1 MFIVFHKA
9 LELCVTTVLWTLSLH
24 FGHQSTLKPIP
35 CCYCT
40 QSEFQI
46 TISFQILVRSL
57 ATFLCTQGK
66 VGEWNTITTTTTT
79 TRTIGK
85 FNKRSYTDMLLLC
98 ITNKTTSTTDREHK
112 SFGSGIY
119 IDNIR
124 NSSTFWWFLL
134 NWCHFISFERCFR
147 VKIRISF
154 WIFYILDMI

>member
-1 MFIVFHKA
+1 MAPCSAKPLISLSGFRRFCLILRTTIEKKIIYRFIIKRQSF
-9 LELCVTTVLWTLSLH
+9 TVLWTLSFHL
-24 FGHQSTLKPIP
+24 GHQSTLKPIP

-57 ATFLCTQGK
+57 ATFLFTQGK

-112 SFGSGIY
+112 SFGSGIH
-119 IDNIR
+119 IDK
-124 NSSTFWWFLL
+124 
-134 NWCHFISFERCFR
+134 C
-147 VKIRISF
+147 KIRSTI
-154 WIFYILDMI
+154 W